1 MNTTRMLLLDAD
13 VFIAAKNRYYAF
25 DICPGFWKS
34 LVHHCDTGEIRSI
47 DKVRSELLAGRPT
60 ENLAQ
65 WVQTEL
71 PIDFFL
77 DTSDADI
84 TSAYTDIMLWA
95 QRNPQYQDNA
105 KAKFATEADGW
116 LVAYAIASGAIVV
129 TNEQP
134 RPGSRNRIL
143 LPDVCAQFGIPYED
157 TFFMLKHLKIQFQWE
172 AVQ

>member
-1 MNTTRMLLLDAD
+1 
-13 VFIAAKNRYYAF
+13 
-25 DICPGFWKS
+25 
-34 LVHHCDTGEIRSI
+34 
-47 DKVRSELLAGRPT
+47 
-60 ENLAQ
+60 LAQ

-84 TSAYTDIMLWA
+84 TSAYTDIMLWV

-116 LVAYAIASGAIVV
+116 LVAYAIASDAIVV